1 MLMRGDV
8 MGSGIARGARALLAI
23 SIGSLLL
30 AACGSSSSSTST
42 TTAQPQAPVQHT
54 VTLRLHGVAG
64 KKATIASVARLPT
77 GRREVAH
84 ARLSGLTG
92 QTLTQKLQ
100 TLANLTASFWGQ
112 EFQASNLQLPAATV
126 NIIGDT
132 PVSCGSSQI
141 ITSGPPT
148 YCVPTQSIELTL
160 NNIQTSIE
168 PLGDAATAL
177 LVADLYGYHVENA
190 LNLLTSSSLS
200 PAQLKTTDSCFSG
213 VFFSYLMAENALGP
227 GDEAA
232 VDKLIAKLGGASSNG
247 STSVTA
253 DQLSTAFNQGILSR
267 GNAGVC
273 LPKGSSG

>member
-8 MGSGIARGARALLAI
+8 MGSGIARGTRTLLGI
-23 SIGSLLL
+23 SIGSLLF
-30 AACGSSSSSTST
+30 AACGSSSPT
-42 TTAQPQAPVQHT
+42 TTSRAEAPLAHN

-64 KKATIASVARLPT
+64 AKANIASVAKLPK
-77 GRREVAH
+77 GRRETAH

-112 EFQASNLQLPAATV
+112 EFQASNLQLPPATV

-132 PVSCGSSQI
+132 AVTCGSSQI
-141 ITSGPPT
+141 VTIDAPT
-148 YCVPTQSIELTL
+148 YCVPTLSLELTL
-160 NNIQTSIE
+160 NNIQSSIE

-200 PAQLKTTDSCFSG
+200 PAQLKTTDSCLSG
-213 VFFSYLMAENALGP
+213 VFFYYLMAENALGP

-232 VDKLIAKLGGASSNG
+232 VDKLIAKFGGASSNG
-247 STSVTA
+247 STGVSA
-253 DQLSTAFNQGILSR
+253 DQLSTAFNHGILSQ

-273 LPKGSSG
+273 LPKSGS